1 MWRMGLLYLDRGDSA
16 IFAALK
22 DAGHNNRPQ
31 APGSPTG
38 KFSPPSDPS
47 DQSIDGRLRH
57 DIPGAQQWASPAGAN
72 GNGNGIKFNPL
83 RPKSENP
90 LDSLSPSSDN
100 TLFEEPEVY
109 SLDRSKNEES
119 LDDYFSL
126 NGAEKDEVI
135 RTERRDPALMQKRRS
150 VRHSRAG
157 SIVSFNAPD
166 RPSLPSISSLPLRAR
181 TKTNEGLL
189 QLHMRPESP
198 KRAESADSPKT
209 PRNSLPAERHRRKVS
224 IGLPLRGMVGT
235 PEALKHSSFD
245 PRCTLDTP
253 PQTPAHDRA
262 TTAMLRQKE
271 RDLATAA
278 LKQKERDLEYK
289 HRHTFIGTA
298 SLDDFLEVLEVSSAY
313 TTTKT
318 AVARAFIILASSER
332 LLARQASSTPSGWEL
347 VSRKASDMSNIDYVA
362 QAQLRLGSITLRQFL
377 DLIYF
382 DEEEEV
388 GAMSVIEAFS
398 AASHL
403 DAKVDGGTGSRAR
416 AFRSWMAKQESP
428 PASR

>member
-1 MWRMGLLYLDRGDSA
+1 MGLLYLDRGDSA

-22 DAGHNNRPQ
+22 DAGHNNRQ

-38 KFSPPSDPS
+38 KFSHPSDSS
-47 DQSIDGRLRH
+47 DQSIDGRIRH
-57 DIPGAQQWASPAGAN
+57 DIPAGHGPQQWVVPADK
-72 GNGNGIKFNPL
+72 NGIKFNPL

-90 LDSLSPSSDN
+90 LDSLSPTSDN

-109 SLDRSKNEES
+109 SLDRSKDEENFH
-119 LDDYFSL
+119 DYFSL
-126 NGAEKDEVI
+126 NGTEKDEVI
-135 RTERRDPALMQKRRS
+135 RTEPRDPALSQKRR
-150 VRHSRAG
+150 VRHSRAL
-157 SIVSFNAPD
+157 SSVSFNAPE
-166 RPSLPSISSLPLRAR
+166 RASLPIRAR
-181 TKTNEGLL
+181 TKTDEGLL

-198 KRAESADSPKT
+198 KAADSADAPKT
-209 PRNSLPAERHRRKVS
+209 PRNSLPADRHRRKVS
-224 IGLPLRGMVGT
+224 LGLPLRGISIT
-235 PEALKHSSFD
+235 PESLKHPSFD

-262 TTAMLRQKE
+262 TTAALKQKE
-271 RDLATAA
+271 RDLASAA

-298 SLDDFLEVLEVSSAY
+298 SLDDFLEVLDVSNAY
-313 TTTKT
+313 TTTKA

-347 VSRKASDMSNIDYVA
+347 VSRKTSDLSNIDYVA
-362 QAQLRLGSITLRQFL
+362 QAHIRLGSITLRQFL

-416 AFRSWMAKQESP
+416 AFRSWMAKQSEV
-428 PASR
+428 RR